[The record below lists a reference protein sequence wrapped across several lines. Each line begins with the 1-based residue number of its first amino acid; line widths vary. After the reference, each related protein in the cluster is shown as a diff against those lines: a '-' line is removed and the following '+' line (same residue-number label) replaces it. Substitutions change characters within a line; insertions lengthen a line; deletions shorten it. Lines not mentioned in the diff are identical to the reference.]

1 MKIAAN
7 TEANFVENKKLCLSR
22 VCGEPSPLRYRK
34 FNHTRILEF
43 MGFIIVRSLAE
54 ISLVTCFAALVSAC
68 SSTPPPPDWQMNAQG
83 SMERSIEG
91 YLIGNARV
99 EAAEFARAKSEIART
114 GRADLM
120 ARVELMRCAAR
131 VASLA
136 NVEKEECDGFE
147 KLRPDAAVPE
157 RAYADYL
164 AGRAQA
170 DASLLPPHHRAIA
183 AQSAD
188 ANAVQNIA
196 DPLSR
201 LVAAGVIF
209 RRGDASPAVLATAV
223 ETASAQGWRRP
234 LLAWLGVQLI
244 RAEKVADSAES
255 DRLRRRI
262 ALVENAYV
270 NEVKH

>member
-1 MKIAAN
+1 MAVQTRCGVEIAMKI
-7 TEANFVENKKLCLSR
+7 FPQFISR
-22 VCGEPSPLRYRK
+22 VLVASVTL
-34 FNHTRILEF
+34 F
-43 MGFIIVRSLAE
+43 LA
-54 ISLVTCFAALVSAC
+54 AC

-91 YLIGNARV
+91 YLSGNARV

-114 GRADLM
+114 GRADLL
-120 ARVELMRCAAR
+120 ARIELMRCAAR
-131 VASLA
+131 VASL
-136 NVEKEECDGFE
+136 VQEECDGFE
-147 KLRPDAAVPE
+147 KLRTDAATPE

-164 AGRAQA
+164 GGRAQA
-170 DASLLPPHHRAIA
+170 DTSLLPPQHRAIA
-183 AQSAD
+183 TQSAD
-188 ANAVQNIA
+188 ASAIQNIA

-209 RRGDASPAVLATAV
+209 RRGEASPAVLATAA

-244 RAEKVADSAES
+244 RAEKAADSAEA

-262 ALVENAYV
+262 ALVENAPIM
-270 NEVKH
+270 KSKP

>member
-1 MKIAAN
+1 MKTVPQFI
-7 TEANFVENKKLCLSR
+7 S
-22 VCGEPSPLRYRK
+22 
-34 FNHTRILEF
+34 RILAASITLF
-43 MGFIIVRSLAE
+43 LA
-54 ISLVTCFAALVSAC
+54 AC

-83 SMERSIEG
+83 SMERSIEA
-91 YLIGNARV
+91 YLSGNARV
-99 EAAEFARAKSEIART
+99 EAAEFTRAKSEVART

-131 VASLA
+131 VASL
-136 NVEKEECDGFE
+136 VQDECDGFE
-147 KLRPDAAVPE
+147 KLRTDAAAPE

-164 AGRAQA
+164 AGRTQG
-170 DASLLPPHHRAIA
+170 DASLLPPQHRAIA
-183 AQSAD
+183 AKSAD
-188 ANAVQNIA
+188 ASAVQNIA

-244 RAEKVADSAES
+244 RAEKVADIAAA

-262 ALVENAYV
+262 ALVENSS
-270 NEVKH
+270 NLNIKP

>member
-1 MKIAAN
+1 MKTFPQFI
-7 TEANFVENKKLCLSR
+7 SR
-22 VCGEPSPLRYRK
+22 VLVASITL
-34 FNHTRILEF
+34 F
-43 MGFIIVRSLAE
+43 LA
-54 ISLVTCFAALVSAC
+54 AC

-99 EAAEFARAKSEIART
+99 EAAEFARAKSEVART
-114 GRADLM
+114 GRADLL

-131 VASLA
+131 VASL
-136 NVEKEECDGFE
+136 VQEECDGFE
-147 KLRPDAAVPE
+147 KLRRDAAAPE

-164 AGRAQA
+164 AGRTQA
-170 DASLLPPHHRAIA
+170 ETSLLPPQHRAIA
-183 AQSAD
+183 AKSAD
-188 ANAVQNIA
+188 ASAVQNIA

-201 LVAAGVIF
+201 LIAAGVIF

-244 RAEKVADSAES
+244 RAEKAAENAEA

-262 ALVENAYV
+262 ALVENAPTGGA
-270 NEVKH
+270 KL